1 MSVSSTPPLRCPLPD
16 SLGRNC
22 ARVLFLGSDEAPCQ
36 RLAARHGWILHVVSS
51 PSSIAAAIVSCDV
64 AIVDLDTWKP
74 QEFLPLL
81 NKLVEPAG
89 VIVLSSEP
97 RQLLMSRLW
106 QLGIRHGLI
115 KPCSEEQLAFSV
127 QMYLLE
133 NAHGQDAE
141 GDAAKD
147 NGASAFV
154 GVSPFSRELRRQA
167 RLLFASTLPIHLTGE
182 SGVGKE
188 VAAQEFHEKS
198 ARKDKVFLP
207 VNCSILGNLAKS
219 ELFGHSR
226 GAYTSANQSTRG
238 YVGTADGG
246 TLFLDEIGDLEPDVQ
261 TKLLR
266 FLDSGEYLRVGEA
279 TLRHA
284 DVKIITATNK
294 NLRQLCQQGKFRTDL
309 YYRITGAVYQIP
321 PLRERREDIIPL
333 AQHFIKQLG
342 RNNKRVYRFVPDALA
357 ALRLQDWPGNA
368 RQLRQVIH
376 LMTDKSQGRAIR
388 FEDVAR
394 ELGLGTEASP
404 AGLGEMN
411 YQQAKHCTL
420 REFDRTFFTNVVIQS
435 QGSLKKALALS
446 GMHKKNFYSKL
457 KELNV
462 SMKSVGG
469 CETPESLDDGEV

>member
-1 MSVSSTPPLRCPLPD
+1 MIVQSTPLSRGAL
-16 SLGRNC
+16 LGSPGRHG
-22 ARVLFLGSDEAPCQ
+22 ARVLLLGSDDGVCR
-36 RLAARHGWILHVVSS
+36 RLADRHGWILHVVSS
-51 PSSIAAAIVSCDV
+51 PSSISASIVSYDV

-89 VIVLSSEP
+89 VIVLSSQP
-97 RQLLMSRLW
+97 RQLLLSRLW
-106 QLGIRHGLI
+106 RLGIRNGLI
-115 KPCSEEQLAFSV
+115 KPCSEEQLAFTV

-133 NAHGQDAE
+133 SAQGQDAE
-141 GDAAKD
+141 GDAAQD
-147 NGASAFV
+147 NEASAFV

-167 RLLFASTLPIHLTGE
+167 KLLFASTLPIHLTGE

-266 FLDSGEYLRVGEA
+266 FLDSGEYLRVGES

-294 NLRQLCQQGKFRTDL
+294 NLGQLCQQGKFRTDL

-321 PLRERREDIIPL
+321 PLRERREDILPL

-342 RNNKRVYRFVPDALA
+342 HNNNHVYRIAPDALA
-357 ALRLQDWPGNA
+357 ALPLQDWPGNA
-368 RQLRQVIH
+368 RQLRQVLH
-376 LMTDKSQGRAIR
+376 LLTDKSQGRAIQ

-394 ELGLGTEASP
+394 ELGLGEQARP
-404 AGLGEMN
+404 AGFGDMN
-411 YQQAKHCTL
+411 YQQAKHCNL
-420 REFDRTFFTNVVIQS
+420 REFDRAFFTEVVIQS

-462 SMKSVGG
+462 SMKTLGG
-469 CETPESLDDGEV
+469 NEAPESLDDGSV

>member
-1 MSVSSTPPLRCPLPD
+1 MNLQSMPSSRCVSPD
-16 SLGRNC
+16 SPGRDC
-22 ARVLFLGSDEAPCQ
+22 ARVLLLGSDDGICQ
-36 RLAARHGWILHVVSS
+36 RLAAQHGWVLNVVNS
-51 PSSIAAAIVSCDV
+51 PSAIAAAIVSYDV
-64 AIVDLDTWKP
+64 AIIDLDTWKS
-74 QEFLPLL
+74 QEFLPLI

-106 QLGIRHGLI
+106 QLGIRNGLI
-115 KPCSEEQLAFSV
+115 KPCSEEQLAFSI

-133 NAHGQDAE
+133 NARGQDAE
-141 GDAAKD
+141 GDVVQD
-147 NGASAFV
+147 NQASAFV

-167 RLLFASTLPIHLTGE
+167 RLLFASTLPVHLTGE

-266 FLDSGEYLRVGEA
+266 FLDSGEYLRVGES

-294 NLRQLCQQGKFRTDL
+294 SLRQLCQQGKFRTDL

-342 RNNKRVYRFVPDALA
+342 RNNNHVYRFAPDALA

-368 RQLRQVIH
+368 RQLRQIIH
-376 LMTDKSQGRAIR
+376 LLTDKSQGRAIR

-394 ELGLGTEASP
+394 ELGLGAQASP
-404 AGLGEMN
+404 AGLGDMN

-420 REFDRTFFTNVVIQS
+420 REFDMAFFTNVVIQS

-462 SMKSVGG
+462 SMKSVDGY
-469 CETPESLDDGEV
+469 EIPESLDDEKF

>member
-1 MSVSSTPPLRCPLPD
+1 MSLQSTSSNRCVLPD
-16 SLGRNC
+16 SSGC
-22 ARVLFLGSDEAPCQ
+22 HGARVLLLGSDDVICQ
-36 RLAARHGWILHVVSS
+36 RLADRHGWILHVVSS
-51 PSSIAAAIVSCDV
+51 PSSIAAAIVSYDV

-97 RQLLMSRLW
+97 RQILMSRLW
-106 QLGIRHGLI
+106 RLGIRNGLI

-133 NAHGQDAE
+133 NARGQDAE
-141 GDAAKD
+141 GDAAQD
-147 NGASAFV
+147 NEASAFV
-154 GVSPFSRELRRQA
+154 GVSPFSRELRHQA
-167 RLLFASTLPIHLTGE
+167 RLLFASTLPVHLTGE

-188 VAAQEFHEKS
+188 VAAQEFHEQS

-266 FLDSGEYLRVGEA
+266 FLDSGEYLRVGES

-342 RNNKRVYRFVPDALA
+342 RSNKHVYRFVPDALA

-376 LMTDKSQGRAIR
+376 LLTDKSQGQAIR

-394 ELGLGTEASP
+394 ELGLGDQASP
-404 AGLGEMN
+404 AGLDEMN

-420 REFDRTFFTNVVIQS
+420 REFDRAFFTNVVIQS

-462 SMKSVGG
+462 SMKNAGG
-469 CETPESLDDGEV
+469 YEMPESMDDEKI